1 MAYRQEHNYA
11 LDKSPLIITGDCLF
25 GGHHGNH
32 RADHDSLDV
41 LRHELARKEGEGIL
55 A

>member
-1 MAYRQEHNYA
+1 MAHRQEHNHA
-11 LDKSPLIITGDCLF
+11 LDKSPLIITGDGLY
-25 GGHHGNH
+25 GGHHCDH
-32 RADHDSLDV
+32 RADHDFLDG